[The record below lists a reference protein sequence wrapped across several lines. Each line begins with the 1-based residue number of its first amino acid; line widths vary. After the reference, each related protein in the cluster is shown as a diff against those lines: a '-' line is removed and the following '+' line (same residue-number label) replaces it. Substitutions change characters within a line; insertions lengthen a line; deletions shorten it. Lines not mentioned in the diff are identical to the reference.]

1 MIIEKAPT
9 VFSLQL
15 LFSLI
20 CNFVKN
26 QNVKKSS
33 SFFID
38 KIIRVLNC
46 DINKHSSVIRV
57 AEFFQE
63 GSHRNYFRLP
73 AIL

>member
-15 LFSLI
+15 LFSLK

-38 KIIRVLNC
+38 KKIRVLNC

-63 GSHRNYFRLP
+63 GSHKNYFRLP

>member
-15 LFSLI
+15 LFSLK

-26 QNVKKSS
+26 QNVEKSS

-38 KIIRVLNC
+38 KKIRVLNC

-57 AEFFQE
+57 AEIFQE

>member
-15 LFSLI
+15 LFSLK

-33 SFFID
+33 FFID
-38 KIIRVLNC
+38 KKIRVLNC

-57 AEFFQE
+57 AEIFQE